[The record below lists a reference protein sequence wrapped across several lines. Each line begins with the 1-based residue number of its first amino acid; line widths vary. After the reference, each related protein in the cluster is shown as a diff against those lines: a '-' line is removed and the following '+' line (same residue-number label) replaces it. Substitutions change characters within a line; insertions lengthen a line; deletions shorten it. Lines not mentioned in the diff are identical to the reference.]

1 MKGYLGLVLEYVKVH
16 MNGTTHE
23 ATVSGI
29 VSDVPLDSSNG
40 ERIIVCSE
48 NMFTALTGI
57 TDYKIIEVQVSTDI
71 SGQIRNLIT
80 PDMKLLDMRQHNE
93 EVRTGYFAMAVF
105 VYGFLIVIALVALIN
120 IINTVNASVSSRIN
134 HYGVMRAVGMSG
146 KQIQKVIR
154 AEAAA
159 YAVTGSIAG
168 AVSGLFLHRF
178 FFEML
183 ITSNWGQEWEPPL
196 LVLAVVISAAIL
208 TTFIAVIAPS
218 RKIKKTSIVNVVN
231 AG

>member
-1 MKGYLGLVLEYVKVH
+1 MITHNRSIASTLTGMERRRRMKGYLGLVLEYVKVH

-120 IINTVNASVSSRIN
+120 IINTVDASVSGRIN
-134 HYGVMRAVGMSG
+134 YYGVIRAVGMPG

-168 AVSGLFLHRF
+168 AISRVIPASLFL
-178 FFEML
+178 
-183 ITSNWGQEWEPPL
+183 
-196 LVLAVVISAAIL
+196 
-208 TTFIAVIAPS
+208 
-218 RKIKKTSIVNVVN
+218 
-231 AG
+231 